1 MRPAVR
7 RRAVP
12 VVALTVALI
21 AGCGPPPPPP
31 PQNARPGNAIRD
43 LTPSFEGAVTL
54 PPPEM
59 GGEGPGSLVSVNR
72 FDGNAEL
79 DEVDATA
86 FRVVYRSTSE
96 TGEPTQV
103 SGLVAIPP
111 GPPPKGGWPV
121 VSFGHGTSGV
131 LNRCAPTMYQNLLGN
146 APMVAALVQNGFVVA
161 MTDYE
166 GLGVPGFTHPYLDS
180 RVFGQNMIDAVRAA
194 RKIDPR
200 TGLRWA
206 AYGVSLGGMA
216 AWAAADQAGRYGA
229 GLTLV
234 GTAALVPVADMTSL
248 ADAAATG
255 SLTREQMPLLAFA
268 LQGMAWSHPDF
279 ALSDYVSGYTAQH
292 WDELLDCTPADPM
305 RYAGVV
311 DGMQASDLRPATPEA
326 TARLR
331 ELLRQMALPQHPASG
346 PLLVQFGT
354 VDPLVNDDWTKK
366 AIGNACAQG
375 DVVDFEERVG
385 EGHADLD
392 SSRSLP
398 WVKARFDGQRPFNA
412 CAGQR

>member
-1 MRPAVR
+1 MAILV
-7 RRAVP
+7 
-12 VVALTVALI
+12 
-21 AGCGPPPPPP
+21 AGCSTP
-31 PQNARPGNAIRD
+31 PQEAAPKPAPSTEIRD
-43 LTPSFEGAVTL
+43 LSAPFAGAVEL
-54 PPPEM
+54 PPPDLRDD
-59 GGEGPGSLVSVNR
+59 GPGSLVSVKR
-72 FDGNAEL
+72 FEGNADL
-79 DEVDATA
+79 DEVDTTA

-96 TGEPTQV
+96 TGEPTEV

-111 GPPPKGGWPV
+111 GPPPKTGWPV

-131 LNRCAPTMYQNLLGN
+131 LNRCAPTMYDNLLGN
-146 APMVAALVQNGFVVA
+146 APMIAALVQNGFVVA

-194 RKIDPR
+194 RRIDPR
-200 TGLRWA
+200 AGQRWA

-248 ADAAATG
+248 ADAAANG

-268 LQGMAWSHPDF
+268 LQGLAWSHPDF
-279 ALSDYVSGYTAQH
+279 DLSDYVSGYTKAH
-292 WDELLDCTPADPM
+292 WDELLDCTPADPT
-305 RYAGVV
+305 RYTSVV
-311 DGMQASDLRPATPEA
+311 NGIQAADLRPATPQA

-331 ELLRQMALPQHPASG
+331 ELLRQMALPQHRATG

-354 VDPLVNDDWTKK
+354 MDPLVDDDWTKV

-375 DVVDFEERVG
+375 DVVDFEERIG

-398 WVKARFDGQRPFNA
+398 WVKARFDGQRPFNG

>member
-1 MRPAVR
+1 MTAGLRRSAILVLVAVLVG
-7 RRAVP
+7 ACTP
-12 VVALTVALI
+12 PGPQVVLT
-21 AGCGPPPPPP
+21 PPPSSE
-31 PQNARPGNAIRD
+31 IRD
-43 LTPSFEGAVTL
+43 LTAPFAGAAEL
-54 PPPEM
+54 PPPDLRDD
-59 GGEGPGSLVSVNR
+59 GPGSLLSVKR
-72 FDGNAEL
+72 FGANADL

-96 TGEPTQV
+96 TGEPTEV

-111 GPPPKGGWPV
+111 GPPPKAGWPV

-131 LNRCAPTMYQNLLGN
+131 LNRCAPTMYENLLGN
-146 APMVAALVQNGFVVA
+146 APMIAALVQNGFLVA

-194 RKIDPR
+194 RRIDPR
-200 TGLRWA
+200 AGRRWA

-234 GTAALVPVADMTSL
+234 GTAALVPVADMTLL
-248 ADAAATG
+248 ADAAANG

-279 ALSDYVSGYTAQH
+279 DLSDYVSGYTKAH
-292 WDELLDCTPADPM
+292 WDELLDCTPTDPG

-311 DGMQASDLRPATPEA
+311 NGMQATDLRPATTEA
-326 TARLR
+326 TAQLR
-331 ELLRQMALPQHPASG
+331 ELLRQMALPQHPATG

-354 VDPLVNDDWTKK
+354 MDPLVNDDWTKT
-366 AIGNACAQG
+366 AIRNACAQG
-375 DVVDFEERVG
+375 DVVDFEERIG

-398 WVKARFDGQRPFNA
+398 WVKARFDGQRPFNG

>member
-1 MRPAVR
+1 MTFGLR
-7 RRAVP
+7 RSAILVLVAALVGGCTP
-12 VVALTVALI
+12 PGPPVALT
-21 AGCGPPPPPP
+21 PPPSSE
-31 PQNARPGNAIRD
+31 IRD
-43 LTPSFEGAVTL
+43 LTAPFAGAAEL
-54 PPPEM
+54 PPPDLRDD
-59 GGEGPGSLVSVNR
+59 GPGSLVSVKR
-72 FDGNAEL
+72 FGANADL

-96 TGEPTQV
+96 TGEPTEV

-111 GPPPKGGWPV
+111 GPPPKAGWPV

-131 LNRCAPTMYQNLLGN
+131 LNRCAPTMYENLLGN
-146 APMVAALVQNGFVVA
+146 APMIAALVQNGFLVA

-194 RKIDPR
+194 RRIDPR
-200 TGLRWA
+200 AGRRWA

-229 GLTLV
+229 GLSLV
-234 GTAALVPVADMTSL
+234 GTAALVPVADMTLL
-248 ADAAATG
+248 ADAAANG

-279 ALSDYVSGYTAQH
+279 DLADYVSGYTRAH
-292 WDELLDCTPADPM
+292 WDELLDCTPTDPG
-305 RYAGVV
+305 RYASVV
-311 DGMQASDLRPATPEA
+311 NGMQATDLRPATREA

-331 ELLRQMALPQHPASG
+331 ELLRQMALPQHPATG

-354 VDPLVNDDWTKK
+354 MDPLVNDDWTKT
-366 AIGNACAQG
+366 AIRNACAQG
-375 DVVDFEERVG
+375 DVVDFEERIG

-398 WVKARFDGQRPFNA
+398 WVKARFDGQRPFNG

>member
-1 MRPAVR
+1 MTAGLRRSAILVLVAVLVG
-7 RRAVP
+7 ACTP
-12 VVALTVALI
+12 PGPQVVLT
-21 AGCGPPPPPP
+21 PPPSSE
-31 PQNARPGNAIRD
+31 IRD
-43 LTPSFEGAVTL
+43 LTAPFAGAAEL
-54 PPPEM
+54 PPPDLRDD
-59 GGEGPGSLVSVNR
+59 GPGSLLSVKR
-72 FDGNAEL
+72 FGANADL

-96 TGEPTQV
+96 TGEPTEV

-111 GPPPKGGWPV
+111 GPPPKAGWPV

-131 LNRCAPTMYQNLLGN
+131 LNRCAPTMYENLLGN
-146 APMVAALVQNGFVVA
+146 APMIAALVQNGFLVA

-194 RKIDPR
+194 RRIDPR
-200 TGLRWA
+200 AGRRWA

-234 GTAALVPVADMTSL
+234 GTAALVPVADMTLL
-248 ADAAATG
+248 ADAAANG

-279 ALSDYVSGYTAQH
+279 DLSDYVSGYTKAH
-292 WDELLDCTPADPM
+292 WDELLDCTPTDPG

-311 DGMQASDLRPATPEA
+311 NGMQATDLRPATTEA

-331 ELLRQMALPQHPASG
+331 ELLRQMALPQHPATG

-354 VDPLVNDDWTKK
+354 MDPLVNDDWTKT
-366 AIGNACAQG
+366 AIRNACAQG
-375 DVVDFEERVG
+375 DVVDFEERIG

-398 WVKARFDGQRPFNA
+398 WVKARFDGQRPFNG

>member
-1 MRPAVR
+1 MTAGLRRSAILVLVAVLVG
-7 RRAVP
+7 ACTP
-12 VVALTVALI
+12 PGPQVVLT
-21 AGCGPPPPPP
+21 PPPSSE
-31 PQNARPGNAIRD
+31 IRD
-43 LTPSFEGAVTL
+43 LTAPFAGAAEL
-54 PPPEM
+54 PPPDLRDD
-59 GGEGPGSLVSVNR
+59 GPGSLVSVKR
-72 FDGNAEL
+72 FGANADL

-96 TGEPTQV
+96 TGEPTEV

-111 GPPPKGGWPV
+111 GPPPKAGWPV

-131 LNRCAPTMYQNLLGN
+131 LNRCAPTMYENLLGN
-146 APMVAALVQNGFVVA
+146 APMIAALVQNGFLVA

-194 RKIDPR
+194 RRIDPR
-200 TGLRWA
+200 AGRRWA

-234 GTAALVPVADMTSL
+234 GTAALVPVADMTLL
-248 ADAAATG
+248 ADAAANG

-279 ALSDYVSGYTAQH
+279 DLSDYVSGYTKAH
-292 WDELLDCTPADPM
+292 WDELLDCTPTDPG

-311 DGMQASDLRPATPEA
+311 NGMQATDLRPATTEA

-331 ELLRQMALPQHPASG
+331 ELLRQMALPQHPATG

-354 VDPLVNDDWTKK
+354 MDPLVNDDWTKT
-366 AIGNACAQG
+366 AIRNACAQG
-375 DVVDFEERVG
+375 DVVDFEERIG

-398 WVKARFDGQRPFNA
+398 WVKARFDGQRPFNG